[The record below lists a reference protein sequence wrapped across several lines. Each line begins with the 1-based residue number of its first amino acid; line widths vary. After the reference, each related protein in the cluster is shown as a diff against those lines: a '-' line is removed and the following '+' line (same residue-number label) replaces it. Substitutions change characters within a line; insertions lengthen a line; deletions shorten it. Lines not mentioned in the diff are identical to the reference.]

1 MWKLPNAVHLQDK
14 DSTSQS
20 CAFLALTVSGLF
32 GSYTHGKH
40 KIKVIKF
47 STNFRNFSHFFPFQN
62 CNWRPFSILFYFR
75 HIDTREILYGRTHHQ

>member
-47 STNFRNFSHFFPFQN
+47 STNRNFSHFSPFKIVIGDHFQ
-62 CNWRPFSILFYFR
+62 FFFILG
-75 HIDTREILYGRTHHQ
+75 T